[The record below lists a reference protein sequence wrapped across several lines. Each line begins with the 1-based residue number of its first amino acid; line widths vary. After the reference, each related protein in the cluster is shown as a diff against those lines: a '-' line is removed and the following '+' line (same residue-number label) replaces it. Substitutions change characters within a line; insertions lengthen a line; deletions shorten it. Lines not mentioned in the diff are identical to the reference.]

1 MNSFIPLFY
10 SFLREESFLLKRF
23 SKQLKSVNTMYII
36 HSSFNC
42 LNHKIPRGRA
52 TVIKYCTFSVDWN
65 SVLSIKE
72 SQEGLD
78 LPGQS
83 YCIFFGVS
91 FLSGWSWILIL
102 LKYRKGMKNHF
113 ESFFFFLNNL
123 LKNVDFSYFQV
134 LGVFKL
140 FWDWLSSCV
149 DKGMWELFYFSHAI
163 SGKWMLGSSHSTFS
177 KSWNFKV
184 S

>member
-10 SFLREESFLLKRF
+10 SFLREESFLSQRF

-42 LNHKIPRGRA
+42 LNHKIPRGQA

-83 YCIFFGVS
+83 YCIFFGKS
-91 FLSGWSWILIL
+91 FLSDWSWILIF
-102 LKYRKGMKNHF
+102 LKYRKGMKITWKV
-113 ESFFFFLNNL
+113 FFFLNNL
-123 LKNVDFSYFQV
+123 LKNVDSSYFQV

-140 FWDWLSSCV
+140 FWDWLSSWV

>member
-10 SFLREESFLLKRF
+10 SFLREESFLSEGF
-23 SKQLKSVNTMYII
+23 SKQLKSVNTMYIK

-42 LNHKIPRGRA
+42 LNHKIPRGQA

-102 LKYRKGMKNHF
+102 LKYRKGMKNHL
-113 ESFFFFLNNL
+113 ESFFVFCLNQSSKMLTLPILKCWEYLNFFEIGCH
-123 LKNVDFSYFQV
+123 
-134 LGVFKL
+134 LG
-140 FWDWLSSCV
+140 
-149 DKGMWELFYFSHAI
+149 
-163 SGKWMLGSSHSTFS
+163 
-177 KSWNFKV
+177 
-184 S
+184 